1 MILSSKI
8 LLIGGLAVMGLV
20 FLVFAFTV
28 TKTLSRT
35 LAEKREI
42 DKKAKLKPDGK
53 KTDEKKNDEE
63 N

>member
-42 DKKAKLKPDGK
+42 DKKAKLKRDAG
-53 KTDEKKNDEE
+53 EKKNDEE